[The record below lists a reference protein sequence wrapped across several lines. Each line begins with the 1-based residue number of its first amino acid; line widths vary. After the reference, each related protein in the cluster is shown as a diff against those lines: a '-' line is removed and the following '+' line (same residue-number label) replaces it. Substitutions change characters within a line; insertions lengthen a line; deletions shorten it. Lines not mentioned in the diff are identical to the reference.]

1 MMARFRGAHDPALHV
16 WAIPLQA
23 SPGVIQTLRELISA
37 DEAAVAERMRV
48 PELRTAFI
56 ISHGILRVLLSRYL
70 EKSPEEI
77 CFRESSK
84 GKPSVFPPQ
93 PLQFNL
99 SHSGM
104 CALAGFAI
112 GCEIGVDVE
121 QVRTF
126 SDMEAVAARFFCP
139 DEVKDLARLSP
150 QLREQAFFRC
160 WTRKEAYLKATG
172 EGLSSRLDDFQ
183 VSLCP
188 DKPACFLRLPSGSG
202 SWSLYDIK
210 AGTGYA
216 AALAHRGP
224 ERPLKV
230 TTIEEI
236 SPLIEGLEARS
247 FR

>member
-70 EKSPEEI
+70 ETSPEEI

-139 DEVKDLARLSP
+139 DEVKDL
-150 QLREQAFFRC
+150 FRA
-160 WTRKEAYLKATG
+160 K
-172 EGLSSRLDDFQ
+172 Q
-183 VSLCP
+183 
-188 DKPACFLRLPSGSG
+188 
-202 SWSLYDIK
+202 
-210 AGTGYA
+210 
-216 AALAHRGP
+216 
-224 ERPLKV
+224 
-230 TTIEEI
+230 
-236 SPLIEGLEARS
+236 
-247 FR
+247 